1 MADRGA
7 GREELADKRVPW
19 RQLGWR
25 KGPQLFA
32 RVPTHRSAKDGQ
44 PGRSLFW
51 SWWLGPPADALR
63 VGGVRSVQVDG
74 VCEGARDRL
83 LQARE
88 FLFDRRAMLGA
99 DLLTQFFEHG
109 V

>member
-7 GREELADKRVPW
+7 GREELADQRVPW

-32 RVPTHRSAKDGQ
+32 RVPAHRSAKDGQ

-63 VGGVRSVQVDG
+63 VGGV
-74 VCEGARDRL
+74 CEGARDRL
-83 LQARE
+83 LQAGE